1 MRIAATGE
9 SIEGTAMRR
18 RHLPLLLAAA
28 AFAKGRPALAQAG
41 WPSRTIRIVV
51 TFPPGGS
58 SDIVARV
65 LAEALYP
72 RLGQRLVVDNRP
84 GAGGTLAAAHVA
96 QQAADGYT
104 LMLSNTAPIVTSP
117 PLYPQA
123 GYDPAAGFA
132 HIAFLGST
140 PLVIMVN
147 PRLVPATD
155 FQGLLGWIRAQRS
168 PPGYGSSGAGSVHH
182 ILGERLMAATGIQ
195 LTHVPYRGS
204 SPMLADL
211 LGGAI
216 PIGFDTL
223 PQNIEN
229 IRSGRLRAIAVT
241 APGRQAMAPEVPTL
255 AESGLPGLF
264 AENWLGLSAP
274 AGLPAP
280 IVARL
285 HAALAELLDQPAI
298 RQRWEELGIAIR
310 PMSQPDFAAFVAEEV
325 RVVGGAVRAL
335 GITAN

>member
-1 MRIAATGE
+1 
-9 SIEGTAMRR
+9 MRR
-18 RHLPLLLAAA
+18 RHLPLLAAA
-28 AFAKGRPALAQAG
+28 AALALGRTAIAQE
-41 WPSRTIRIVV
+41 WPTRPIRIVV

-65 LAEALYP
+65 LADIFA
-72 RLGQRLVVDNRP
+72 QRLPQRAVVDNRP

-96 QQAADGYT
+96 QQPPDGYT

-117 PLYPQA
+117 PIYPQA
-123 GYDPAAGFA
+123 GYDPVAGFT
-132 HIAFLGST
+132 HIAYLGAT

-147 PRLVPATD
+147 PRQVPAGVTD
-155 FQGLLGWIRAQRS
+155 LAGLVAWIRAQPS
-168 PPGYGSSGAGSVHH
+168 PPAYGSSGAGSVHH
-182 ILGERLMAATGIQ
+182 IFGEALMARSGAR

-223 PQNIEN
+223 PQNVEN

-241 APGRQAMAPEVPTL
+241 SPQRQAMAPEVPTT
-255 AESGLPGLF
+255 AEAGFPGLV
-264 AENWLGLSAP
+264 AENWLGLSGP
-274 AGLPAP
+274 AGLPAAV
-280 IVARL
+280 VARL
-285 HAALAELLDQPAI
+285 YAETQAALALPAV
-298 RQRWEELGIAIR
+298 RQRWDELGISLR
-310 PMSQPDFAAFVAEEV
+310 PMTQPDFAAFVAEEV

-335 GITAN
+335 GITAQ

>member
-1 MRIAATGE
+1 
-9 SIEGTAMRR
+9 MRR
-18 RHLPLLLAAA
+18 RQLPFLMAAA
-28 AFAKGRPALAQAG
+28 ASITGRGALAQDG
-41 WPSRTIRIVV
+41 WPSRAIRLVV

-65 LAEALYP
+65 LAEAFVP
-72 RLGQRLVVDNRP
+72 RLPQRAVVDNRP
-84 GAGGTLAAAHVA
+84 GAGGTLGAAYVA
-96 QQAADGYT
+96 SQPADGYT
-104 LMLSNTAPIVTSP
+104 FLLSNTAPIVTSP

-123 GYDPAAGFA
+123 GYDPVRSFTHVAY
-132 HIAFLGST
+132 LGAT

-147 PRLVPATD
+147 PRQVPASVTD
-155 FQGLLGWIRAQRS
+155 LAGLVAWIRAQPA
-168 PPGYGSSGAGSVHH
+168 PPAFGSSGAGSVHH
-182 ILGERLMAATGIQ
+182 IFGEQLIARTGIR

-216 PIGFDTL
+216 PLGFDTL
-223 PQNIEN
+223 PQNVEN

-241 APGRQAMAPEVPTL
+241 SPQRQAMAPEVPTT
-255 AESGLPGLF
+255 ADAGFPGLT

-280 IVARL
+280 IAARL
-285 HAALAELLDQPAI
+285 FAEVQAALALPQVKA
-298 RQRWEELGIAIR
+298 RWDELGIALR
-310 PMSQPDFAAFVAEEV
+310 PMTMAEFGGFVEEEV

-335 GITAN
+335 GITAG

>member
-1 MRIAATGE
+1 
-9 SIEGTAMRR
+9 MRR

-28 AFAKGRPALAQAG
+28 AATLGSPARGQEG

-65 LAEALYP
+65 LAEALAP
-72 RLGQRLVVDNRP
+72 RLPQRAVVDNRP
-84 GAGGTLAAAHVA
+84 GAGGTLGAAHVA
-96 QQAADGYT
+96 AQPADGYT
-104 LMLSNTAPIVTSP
+104 LLLSNTAPIVTSP

-123 GYDPAAGFA
+123 GYDPVRSFT
-132 HIAFLGST
+132 HIAHLGAT

-147 PRLVPATD
+147 PRLVPAAVAD
-155 FQGLLGWIRAQRS
+155 LAGLVAWIKAQPA
-168 PPGYGSSGAGSVHH
+168 PPAYGSSGAGSVHH
-182 ILGERLMAATGIQ
+182 IFGEQLTARTGAR

-223 PQNIEN
+223 PQNVEN

-241 APGRQAMAPEVPTL
+241 SPQRQAMAPEVPTT
-255 AESGLPGLF
+255 AEAGFPGLV

-274 AGLPAP
+274 AGLP
-280 IVARL
+280 
-285 HAALAELLDQPAI
+285 PAI
-298 RQRWEELGIAIR
+298 AARIFAEVQAVLALPQVRARWEELGIALR
-310 PMSQPDFAAFVAEEV
+310 PMGMAEFAAFVAEEV

-335 GITAN
+335 GITAAG

>member
-1 MRIAATGE
+1 
-9 SIEGTAMRR
+9 MRR
-18 RHLPLLLAAA
+18 RHLPLLAAA
-28 AFAKGRPALAQAG
+28 TAFTFGRPALAQES
-41 WPSRTIRIVV
+41 WPTRPVRIVV

-65 LAEALYP
+65 LAEVLA
-72 RLGQRLVVDNRP
+72 QRLPQRLLVDNRP

-96 QQAADGYT
+96 TQPPDGYT

-117 PLYPQA
+117 PIYPQS
-123 GYDPAAGFA
+123 GYDPVASFTHVAY
-132 HIAFLGST
+132 LGAT

-155 FQGLLGWIRAQRS
+155 LAGLVAWIKAQRS
-168 PPGYGSSGAGSVHH
+168 PPAYGSSGAGSVHH
-182 ILGERLMAATGIQ
+182 IFGEALMARTGAQ

-216 PIGFDTL
+216 PLAFDTL
-223 PQNIEN
+223 PQNVDN

-241 APGRQAMAPEVPTL
+241 SPIRQPMAPELPTT
-255 AESGLPGLF
+255 ADAGFPGLV

-280 IVARL
+280 IVAKL
-285 HAALAELLDQPAI
+285 HAEVTAALTLPLVQ
-298 RQRWEELGIAIR
+298 QRWNELGIAVR
-310 PMSQPDFAAFVAEEV
+310 PMTPAEFTAFVAEEV
-325 RVVGGAVRAL
+325 RTVGGAVRAL
-335 GITAN
+335 GITAQ